1 MKILKNAVKCV
12 AAVGCAVG
20 LLSLT
25 SCENGGILAP
35 KAPDLNK
42 QFDMTAEAAWG
53 DSSFAFTA
61 SRISVGR
68 WKVVMNEPYEV
79 QGVTF
84 GCSKDGFTASV
95 DGMSEE
101 TLTSDFVRSPIAVM
115 IGALEDAVQDS
126 NAAVSYQDGGYRV
139 SSGEGV
145 LSFEQGSSAP
155 VGFEI
160 PKEKISCKITD
171 FTVTGEIFKDGADV
185 VIVW

>member
-1 MKILKNAVKCV
+1 MKILKRAIGLI
-12 AAVGCAVG
+12 AAAGCTFG
-20 LLSLT
+20 LLTLT

-42 QFDMTAEAAWG
+42 QFDMTAEVTCG

-84 GCSKDGFTASV
+84 SYSKDGFTAAL
-95 DGMSEE
+95 EE
-101 TLTSDFVRSPIAVM
+101 VGEQELTSDFGSSPIAAIVS
-115 IGALEDAVQDS
+115 ALENAVQDP
-126 NAAVSYQDGGYRV
+126 NGAVAYDDKGYKV
-139 SSGEGV
+139 SSGESV

-155 VGFEI
+155 TGFEI
-160 PKEKISCKITD
+160 PKEKISGRITD
-171 FTVTGEIFKDGADV
+171 FAVTGEIFKDGADV
-185 VIVW
+185 AIVW